1 MILTYSYYK
10 FISIFP
16 IIILENMFDK
26 PFDNTI
32 KIDSKMNE
40 KMNKLLEIYK
50 SKLINILTKEIK

>member
-1 MILTYSYYK
+1 
-10 FISIFP
+10 
-16 IIILENMFDK
+16 MFDK